1 MSLIETVPSG
11 IPGLDEM
18 LNGGLPKGRAI
29 LVSGGPGTGKSIL
42 SAQFI
47 YNGAKLYGIPG
58 IIVSLEEPAQT
69 IKENLISFGWDLD
82 NLIDE
87 KLLAIIDAAPIQRST
102 ESGNRIY
109 EIAAESHPILGERSF
124 NIENFVSLI
133 HEKRR
138 ELKAER
144 ITVDSITNLTLQH
157 KDLFQL
163 RQDVLTLVRSLK
175 ATGVT
180 SILTAESLNVQEMGR
195 YGLEPFIAEGVI
207 LLYMLRQ
214 GNTKIRALEIMKMR
228 GIKHSMDAAFFKI
241 TENGIVLYPEERV
254 FKEDMRGI
262 IW

>member
-1 MSLIETVPSG
+1 MSLVETVPSG

-29 LVSGGPGTGKSIL
+29 LISGGPGTGKSIL

-47 YNGAKLYGIPG
+47 YNGAKEYGIPG
-58 IIVSLEEPAQT
+58 IIVSLEEPEKT
-69 IKENLISFGWDLD
+69 IKENLSAFGWDLD
-82 NLIDE
+82 KLVDE
-87 KLLAIIDAAPIQRST
+87 NLLAVIDAAPIQRST
-102 ESGNRIY
+102 DAGDRVY
-109 EIAAESHPILGERSF
+109 EISGESHPILGERSF
-124 NIENFVSLI
+124 NIENLVSVI

-138 ELKAER
+138 ELNATR

-180 SILTAESLNVQEMGR
+180 SLLTAESLNVHEMGR

-228 GIKHSMDAAFFKI
+228 GINHSLDAAFFRI
-241 TENGIVLYPEERV
+241 TENGVVLYPEERV
-254 FKEDMRGI
+254 FKEDSRGI

>member
-1 MSLIETVPSG
+1 MKLVETVPSG
-11 IPGLDEM
+11 IPGLDE
-18 LNGGLPKGRAI
+18 LLGGGLPKGRAI

-42 SAQFI
+42 GAQFI
-47 YNGAKLYGIPG
+47 YNGAAQYGIPG
-58 IIVSLEEPAQT
+58 IIVSLEEPQKT
-69 IKENLISFGWDLD
+69 IKENLSGFGWDLD
-82 NLIDE
+82 KFIDE
-87 KLLAIIDAAPIQRST
+87 NLLAIIDASPIQRST
-102 ESGNRIY
+102 ESGDRVY
-109 EIAAESHPILGERSF
+109 EISGESHPILGERSF
-124 NIENFVSLI
+124 NIENLVSLI

-138 ELKAER
+138 EINAQR

-180 SILTAESLNVQEMGR
+180 SILTAESLNVHEMGR

-228 GIKHSMDAAFFKI
+228 GINHSMDAAFFRI
-241 TENGIVLYPEERV
+241 TEKGIVLYPEERV
-254 FKEDMRGI
+254 FKEDVRGI